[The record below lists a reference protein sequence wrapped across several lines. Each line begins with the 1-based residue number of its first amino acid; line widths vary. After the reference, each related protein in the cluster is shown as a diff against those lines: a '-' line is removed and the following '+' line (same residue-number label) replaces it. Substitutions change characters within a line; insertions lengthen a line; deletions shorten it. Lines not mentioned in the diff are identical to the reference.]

1 MNLSDSK
8 YKSDSEHIKQLH
20 YKSINIICHMPTVII
35 IIIMSLFYAI
45 VIRSTSPVAAV
56 LHVAGVSVYSIP
68 LINVTKLNWMP
79 A

>member
-56 LHVAGVSVYSIP
+56 LAGVSVYSIP